1 MESEKILS
9 SNMQSLLLRKYNE
22 IGVAKIFNTSIQP
35 TARKRE
41 RERLGREGEV
51 AERRQRAT
59 ETLGEVIETVEK
71 RSKKAES

>member
-35 TARKRE
+35 TARKKESE
-41 RERLGREGEV
+41 RQLT
-51 AERRQRAT
+51 A
-59 ETLGEVIETVEK
+59 LK
-71 RSKKAES
+71 

>member
-35 TARKRE
+35 TARKKESE
-41 RERLGREGEV
+41 RQLTALKYDVFFERV
-51 AERRQRAT
+51 TSIPDT
-59 ETLGEVIETVEK
+59 EI
-71 RSKKAES
+71 A